1 MVREPLPDY
10 TGEFI
15 PADAL
20 RALLQRAQNQGSCL
34 DAAGN
39 PLVTLID
46 YRIGN
51 FLPPDGPFP
60 RIRTNCPVVRSLLD
74 EMGTPEVQARIP
86 KQGRVVLL
94 CETGNR
100 DPVAMRYLYKF
111 GYSNV
116 KGLRFGMRGW
126 LKLGYPVVFKRGENE
141 AGLR

>member
-1 MVREPLPDY
+1 M
-10 TGEFI
+10 
-15 PADAL
+15 PADKL
-20 RALLQRAQNQGSCL
+20 RALLETAQNQGSCL
-34 DAAGN
+34 DEAGN

-51 FLPPDGPFP
+51 FLPPNGPFP
-60 RIRTNCPVVRSLLD
+60 RIQTNCPVVECLLD
-74 EMGTPEVQARIP
+74 TMGTAEVRAQIP

-111 GYSNV
+111 GHTNV

-126 LKLGYPVVFKRGENE
+126 LKLGYPVIFKRGENE
-141 AGLR
+141 AGIR